1 MYGRT
6 YYDLANYTQPLMLGL
21 NIPLTQASNVEY
33 DPQYR
38 PYVGDQIFVMAYK
51 TIKILL
57 HTLPLQTLL
66 NFHIKNA
73 GLHQVLIR

>member
-1 MYGRT
+1 MYGRI

-51 TIKILL
+51 TKDPVA
-57 HTLPLQTLL
+57 HTTIA
-66 NFHIKNA
+66 NFTELSYKKC
-73 GLHQVLIR
+73 